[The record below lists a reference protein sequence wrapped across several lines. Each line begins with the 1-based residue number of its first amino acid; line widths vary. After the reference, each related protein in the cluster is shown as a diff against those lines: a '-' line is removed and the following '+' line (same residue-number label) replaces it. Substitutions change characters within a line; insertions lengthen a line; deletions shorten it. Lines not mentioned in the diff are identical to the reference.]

1 MSRNLDPMDAIDSI
15 FVRLDRQLAR
25 IAALETDVERLE
37 SASGVPQEPGNAT
50 EARSTPDDLPPLD
63 DMEAML
69 YLPPRLKPEVA
80 AALRMYWKVQG
91 CRTAPNGDVIRPG
104 AGNVLT
110 AHILL
115 AWLREGEAWA
125 PGPT

>member
-50 EARSTPDDLPPLD
+50 EAQNAANRQRFMTQVLD
-63 DMEAML
+63 RNDAET
-69 YLPPRLKPEVA
+69 A
-80 AALRMYWKVQG
+80 AALRMYQKVQTVSVVPSCGYGDHARHVKCPDGG
-91 CRTAPNGDVIRPG
+91 CHDG
-104 AGNVLT
+104 AVGF
-110 AHILL
+110 L
-115 AWLREGEAWA
+115 AWLKEGEA
-125 PGPT
+125 